1 MTLPLIRL
9 GVCVLMNGQIMAKA
23 RMSSQDTVE
32 EVDWLTNGGMS
43 EYQICE
49 ALQKTPAAIAKA
61 GWRSDRKDIYSRFE
75 MVRREYR

>member
-1 MTLPLIRL
+1 
-9 GVCVLMNGQIMAKA
+9 MAKA

-32 EVDWLTNGGMS
+32 EVDWLLGGGMT

-49 ALQKTPAAIAKA
+49 ALQKTPSAIAKA

-75 MVRREYR
+75 VVRREYR

>member
-1 MTLPLIRL
+1 M
-9 GVCVLMNGQIMAKA
+9 MAG
-23 RMSSQDTVE
+23 RMSSQETVE